1 MSLIVPTSKT
11 YSRYTK
17 NKRNQIIVQQKVII
31 SQKEQGKKK
40 QQRSLNKM
48 AIASSY
54 LLIITLSVNELLFPI
69 KRQSDWIDK

>member
-69 KRQSDWIDK
+69 KRQSD

>member
-54 LLIITLSVNELLFPI
+54 LLIITLNVNELLFPI
-69 KRQSDWIDK
+69 KRQSD

>member
-48 AIASSY
+48 AIATSY

-69 KRQSDWIDK
+69 KRQSD